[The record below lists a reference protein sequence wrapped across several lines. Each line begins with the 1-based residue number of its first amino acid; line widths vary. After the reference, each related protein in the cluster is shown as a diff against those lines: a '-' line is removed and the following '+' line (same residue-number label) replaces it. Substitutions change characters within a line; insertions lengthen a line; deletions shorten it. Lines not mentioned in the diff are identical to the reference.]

1 MSLDGDECDDTSG
14 SNADADQ
21 NRDAP
26 FLDPMCPDD
35 ATVFSDSGVR
45 TTSPDVLAATP
56 GEHSDDALG
65 LIPKMKPPLKHKS
78 SNLSNDSGR
87 SSSEEAYDPVPLTI
101 MPLMAPFTSD
111 DVPLDRRHS
120 SADNTGHLVVPGGA
134 TCTITPPDSAYHNS
148 ESIHDES
155 NSKTPKHTPQIML
168 SHSVD
173 GMLPMPQVSAER
185 RKSSPR
191 LRRQPT
197 RETQHLS
204 ISDGTGYVQLNQYK
218 LKDEIGKVRRSQI
231 I

>member
-1 MSLDGDECDDTSG
+1 
-14 SNADADQ
+14 
-21 NRDAP
+21 
-26 FLDPMCPDD
+26 MCPDD
-35 ATVFSDSGVR
+35 PTVFSDSGVR
-45 TTSPDVLAATP
+45 TTSPDASIVLAATP
-56 GEHSDDALG
+56 GGHSDDAMG

-120 SADNTGHLVVPGGA
+120 SADNTGHLAVPGGT
-134 TCTITPPDSAYHNS
+134 TCTVTPPDDACHNS
-148 ESIHDES
+148 ESTRDES

-218 LKDEIGKVRRSQI
+218 LKDEIGKVRSQI
-231 I
+231 NSFSHVLYCKSP